1 MNLRRKQTLKLAL
14 LTILTIVTL
23 AAVNGCAFLPH
34 TQQNVTVKDT
44 VIVTKQR
51 VLHDTLTIQK
61 DTIIYQDRVK
71 VEIKWLKGEKVF
83 INAECPT
90 DTVRVEKIK
99 IVNQKIKKERLGW
112 QFFAGWGITIL
123 FLLVIVRELIRKA
136 F

>member
-1 MNLRRKQTLKLAL
+1 
-14 LTILTIVTL
+14 VTL

-34 TQQNVTVKDT
+34 TKQNITVKDT

>member
-34 TQQNVTVKDT
+34 TKQNITVKDT

-99 IVNQKIKKERLGW
+99 IVNQKIKKES
-112 QFFAGWGITIL
+112 IL
-123 FLLVIVRELIRKA
+123 RYFW
-136 F
+136 

>member
-34 TQQNVTVKDT
+34 TKQNITVKDT

-112 QFFAGWGITIL
+112 QFFAGWGITLL

>member
-34 TQQNVTVKDT
+34 TKQNITVKDT